1 MKPIFQEFFCTQ
13 CGQIR
18 ILKVND
24 ICIDCRDKKILY
36 DIFQTQNEMLFIE
49 KYNQN

>member
-1 MKPIFQEFFCTQ
+1 MKPIFQEFFCTE

-24 ICIDCRDKKILY
+24 MCIECRDKKILNN
-36 DIFQTQNEMLFIE
+36 IFQTQKDLSSIKKFN
-49 KYNQN
+49 